1 MLSYG
6 VCLCV
11 IWPLLLLRF
20 GLAPLLRPRP
30 LALIPPHL
38 VARQWRAIR
47 RLPGGRVLVLRIQA
61 VAL

>member
-20 GLAPLLRPRP
+20 GLAPLLQPRP
-30 LALIPPHL
+30 LALIPPRP
-38 VARQWRAIR
+38 VAREWRAMR
-47 RLPGGRVLVLRIQA
+47 PLAGRVLAVRVQVVL
-61 VAL
+61 L